1 MKKSDTMLT
10 LARVT
15 ELISL
20 MPNKLLLKDIS
31 EKECRIIWDFLNSHS
46 RLAISSHMLKINFAK
61 ELGVFADDIDA
72 VTEGKPLCEVL
83 TWESDEQKTII
94 TLKEAVAVMRNAANS
109 ENWILPFCHS
119 LGVKEA
125 ELIWRWALDYR
136 WSSIR
141 NRMLKWLKKQS
152 GLQQGSFEE
161 YMNVIFY
168 NVSPTKIVESSNAK
182 LQSWDSTITPSK
194 WWFITDCSK
203 MFHVCKGIARNRNG
217 TLNAKHMPLLNGD
230 EECWVW
236 ENPLGTGMWH
246 SEDIE
251 LSFSN
256 YKEPI
261 THEWH
266 ESQMLLQ
273 SYAKGGFLI
282 TDENNYYLLT
292 NGTNTLYAQLLNVRN
307 IGKGGYEFV
316 IGFSDGG
323 EIVDAT
329 TLLMDKIPY
338 ELEETLARRGI
349 KANFRH
355 AFHNIEDC
363 LVVKLNHTWSPT
375 DGWHLCFVDTESE
388 MGIDDID
395 DITDYYAI
403 VGDDDEEG
411 MRDL

>member
-1 MKKSDTMLT
+1 MVT

-31 EKECRIIWDFLNSHS
+31 EKECRIIWDFLNSHR
-46 RLAISSHMLKINFAK
+46 RLSISNHMLKINFAK
-61 ELGVFADDIDA
+61 ELGVFVNDIDDVA
-72 VTEGKPLCEVL
+72 GGRPLCEIL
-83 TWESDEQKTII
+83 TWESDEQTTII
-94 TLKEAVAVMRNAANS
+94 TLKEAVAVIQNAANN

-141 NRMLKWLKKQS
+141 NRMLKWLKKHSQLEY
-152 GLQQGSFEE
+152 GKYTFEE

-168 NVSPTKIVESSNAK
+168 NISPAKIVESSNVK
-182 LQSWDSTITPSK
+182 LQTWDSTVTPSK

-217 TLNAKHMPLLNGD
+217 TLNAKYMPLLNGD

-246 SEDIE
+246 NEDIE

-266 ESQMLLQ
+266 ESQVLLQ

-292 NGTNTLYAQLLNVRN
+292 NGTNTLYGQLLSVRN

-329 TLLMDKIPY
+329 AIIMEKLPFD
-338 ELEETLARRGI
+338 LEVALKRKGLNVKARL
-349 KANFRH
+349 

-363 LVVKLNHTWSPT
+363 LVVKLNYTWSPT
-375 DGWHLCFVDTESE
+375 DGWHLCFVDIEND

-403 VGDDDEEG
+403 VGDDGESD
-411 MRDL
+411 

>member
-1 MKKSDTMLT
+1 
-10 LARVT
+10 
-15 ELISL
+15 
-20 MPNKLLLKDIS
+20 
-31 EKECRIIWDFLNSHS
+31 
-46 RLAISSHMLKINFAK
+46 MLKIKFAK
-61 ELGVFADDIDA
+61 ELGVFANDIDE
-72 VTEGKPLCEVL
+72 VSEGRPLCEVL
-83 TWESDEQKTII
+83 TWESDEQETII
-94 TLKEAVAVMRNAANS
+94 TLKEATAVMRSAVNKDS
-109 ENWILPFCHS
+109 NWILSFCHS
-119 LGVKEA
+119 LGEKEA
-125 ELIWRWALDYR
+125 ELIWRWGLDYR
-136 WSSIR
+136 WGSIR
-141 NRMLKWLKKQS
+141 NRMVKWLQLHSKLNH
-152 GLQQGSFEE
+152 GYSFEE

-168 NVSPTKIVESSNAK
+168 KVSPTKIVESSNVK
-182 LQSWDSTITPSK
+182 LQTWDNTITPSK

-217 TLNAKHMPLLNGD
+217 TLNAKYMPLLNGD

-266 ESQMLLQ
+266 ESQVLLQ

-282 TDENNYYLLT
+282 TDENNYFLLT
-292 NGTNTLYAQLLNVRN
+292 NGTNTLYGQLLNVRN
-307 IGKGGYEFV
+307 IGKGGYKFV

-329 TLLMDKIPY
+329 TILMENLPY
-338 ELEETLARRGI
+338 DLEVALKRKGLNVRS
-349 KANFRH
+349 RL

-375 DGWHLCFVDTESE
+375 DGWHLCFVDIENE

-403 VGDDDEEG
+403 VGDSDGSEI
-411 MRDL
+411 